1 MEKVGSFVSPSDG
14 DSSSSSIPAS
24 SVSVS
29 SPQAAASD
37 SESLVDPTGAV
48 CFARNGGAASLHT
61 VSGRTSRSAT
71 RTARRA
77 GSKTLS
83 LSARNSNLNCA
94 I

>member
-29 SPQAAASD
+29 SPQAVASD
-37 SESLVDPTGAV
+37 SESLVDPAGAV

-61 VSGRTSRSAT
+61 VSGRAFLMLEDTRQATPSDLWRWLPSRQSAV
-71 RTARRA
+71 
-77 GSKTLS
+77 
-83 LSARNSNLNCA
+83 C
-94 I
+94 